1 MIRLLIF
8 LSCYASVWAN
18 MPGVGR
24 VLQPAFLG
32 LFLVGA
38 IYAIARRQILLT
50 APSIA
55 EVVLYGAGI
64 LSAAVTVYRSM
75 DDYVLI
81 SMLFIAAL
89 ILISIIAR
97 ATTLE
102 DLLDAVA
109 YTYLLATVTCVIVD
123 RHALLKALSIS
134 MGHNGLY
141 RFGPLHTH
149 PDLTGLIYGSGAILM
164 ARRALLARNLAER
177 LAMVAGI
184 GLACTFILAASA
196 RASLLAL
203 AVAALGALVLEVRPR
218 RATYLK
224 MAGAGAAA
232 LVVVT
237 AVSAH
242 RVLGW
247 LQGMLELNSK
257 YRGAA
262 TGGSGRTKIWE
273 YGFSQIFADPTRL
286 LLGGGIRTSEGLNG
300 YVTTENSYISIML
313 DSGLFMGS
321 AIIGV
326 YLFCALK
333 ALRLSRSAPRTH
345 NPHVCLFAYLAFV
358 LIESFFNRYL
368 LALGNV
374 GSLVALMIVISLSI
388 RELRAPRRSTLP
400 EYPRAAR
407 PRATSLEPR

>member
-18 MPGVGR
+18 MPGVGK

-64 LSAAVTVYRSM
+64 LSAAVTVWRSM

-89 ILISIIAR
+89 ILMSIIAR

-109 YTYLLATVTCVIVD
+109 YTYLLATLTCVIVD

-164 ARRALLARNLAER
+164 ARRALLARKLAER
-177 LAMVAGI
+177 LAMLAGI

-247 LQGMLELNSK
+247 LQGMLE

-326 YLFCALK
+326 YLFCAFK

-345 NPHVCLFAYLAFV
+345 NPNVCLFAYFAFV

-388 RELRAPRRSTLP
+388 REVRAPRRSTLT
-400 EYPRAAR
+400 EYPRAAG